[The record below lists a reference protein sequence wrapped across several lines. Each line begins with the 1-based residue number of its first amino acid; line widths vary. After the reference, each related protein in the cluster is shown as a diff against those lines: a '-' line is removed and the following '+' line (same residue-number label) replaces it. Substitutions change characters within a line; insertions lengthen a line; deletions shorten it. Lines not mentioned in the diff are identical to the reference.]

1 MGCAKNWRFVAA
13 GGNFFCGLDGSI
25 AREEGMIEI
34 VYRGTD
40 VAREE
45 EEWVADFRSGGAFL
59 YDER

>member
-1 MGCAKNWRFVAA
+1 MAA
-13 GGNFFCGLDGSI
+13 GGNLFYGLDSSI

-45 EEWVADFRSGGAFL
+45 KEWVADFRSGGAFL
-59 YDER
+59 DLKR